1 MDITP
6 KVSINDDLIEERF
19 IRASGPGGQHVNK
32 VSTAVQIRFA
42 IDECT
47 TLSPAVRSRL
57 KTLAG
62 SRVNRNGRLVLTANQ
77 HRSQSRNREDARERL
92 ARLIRRALI
101 EPARRKPQRPVSA
114 RARKRRVSDKR
125 RHGDRKRLRRS
136 PGVDDG

>member
-1 MDITP
+1 MDITAT
-6 KVSINDDLIEERF
+6 VSIDDGLIEERF

-42 IDECT
+42 IDRCT
-47 TLSPAVRSRL
+47 SLEPAVRARL

-77 HRSQSRNREDARERL
+77 HRSQSRNRDEARERL

-101 EPARRKPQRPVSA
+101 EPTSRKPRKPPSA
-114 RARKRRVSDKR
+114 AQRKRRVNDKR
-125 RHGDRKRLRRS
+125 RRGDTKRLRRP
-136 PGVDDG
+136 PGERDG